1 MALDVHVTSRGI
13 EHVASRV
20 GEELLPIFTNL
31 RAAVD
36 DTSVPAPAFSA
47 SGNLVF
53 ADVYRDTQ
61 RMAADVL
68 DDAVDV
74 IRGWQ
79 DTLMVT
85 ARNWRVAEDMS
96 IVRYQ

>member
-1 MALDVHVTSRGI
+1 M
-13 EHVASRV
+13 ASRV